1 MKRSNFAYFLPL
13 ALVSLARAQGTVQ
26 DLWNLPDYPDYT
38 TFFTAGETV
47 NISWQPGLVS
57 QFPYFCGDCDIL
69 NVDLWLTASAY
80 TRRLGAGLDVNRT
93 MWFNWTINLD
103 NEDIEES
110 SDWTLRFLPA
120 DVQWGDNDQEISSA
134 KFNINPAPEEDE
146 DEPSSSST
154 PSPTPTATTLP
165 GTPSA
170 TTPGDSGNNN
180 DSDDSLSTGAKAGI
194 GVGAGAGGL
203 IIIALAFLLWRRLR
217 ALPAHK
223 APGADNIAG
232 VYNDLHH
239 PPPPGPEIRQPE
251 EYFAGAGMVK
261 PPPTGFAVPSTPPTE
276 LHGDAAAEM
285 DAGADGQRVPAEL
298 DAGTHETG
306 ARR

>member
-1 MKRSNFAYFLPL
+1 MKRINIAYFMPL
-13 ALVSLARAQGTVQ
+13 ALAPLARAQGTVQ

-57 QFPYFCGDCDIL
+57 QFQFFCADCDIL

-80 TRRLGAGLDVNRT
+80 TRRLGAGLDVSRT
-93 MWFNWTINLD
+93 RWFNWTINLD
-103 NEDIEES
+103 NDDVETS
-110 SDWTLRFLPA
+110 RDWTLRFLPA
-120 DVQWGDNDQEISSA
+120 NVQWGGTDQEISSA
-134 KFNINPAPEEDE
+134 KFNINPAPEEE
-146 DEPSSSST
+146 EPSST
-154 PSPTPTATTLP
+154 PSPSSTPPATTLP

-170 TTPGDSGNNN
+170 TTPGDSGDNNGG
-180 DSDDSLSTGAKAGI
+180 DSLSTGAKAGI
-194 GVGAGAGGL
+194 GVGVSAGGL

-223 APGADNIAG
+223 APGAGNAG

-239 PPPPGPEIRQPE
+239 PPPPGAEVQQPE
-251 EYFAGAGMVK
+251 GYFVAAPMAK
-261 PPPTGFAVPSTPPTE
+261 PPPAAFVVPSAPPSE

-285 DAGADGQRVPAEL
+285 DAGSDGQRAPVEL
-298 DAGTHETG
+298 DARAHNTG
-306 ARR
+306 APR

>member
-1 MKRSNFAYFLPL
+1 MKRSSLTHFLPL
-13 ALVSLARAQGTVQ
+13 ALVPLARAQGTVQ

-38 TFFTAGETV
+38 TFFTAGDTV
-47 NISWQPGLVS
+47 NISWQPGLVD

-103 NEDIEES
+103 NQDVEES
-110 SDWTLRFLPA
+110 RDWTLRFLPA

-146 DEPSSSST
+146 PSSSST
-154 PSPTPTATTLP
+154 PLPTSTTATVP

-170 TTPGDSGNNN
+170 TTPGDSGNGD

-203 IIIALAFLLWRRLR
+203 IIVALAFLLWRRLR

-223 APGADNIAG
+223 APGADNTAG
-232 VYNDLHH
+232 AYNDLHH
-239 PPPPGPEIRQPE
+239 PPPPGVETQQPE
-251 EYFAGAGMVK
+251 GYFAGAGMAK
-261 PPPTGFAVPSTPPTE
+261 PPAAFAGPPAPLSE
-276 LHGDAAAEM
+276 LHGDAATEM

-298 DAGTHETG
+298 DAGTQETG
-306 ARR
+306 AQR